1 MRQALKDPLL
11 ILLLFMGALLV
22 FANLGNSYLWQDEAE
37 TAFIS
42 KNLLKFGLPLASDG
56 TNQPQ
61 TMEIYKQSAPAN
73 WQSLPYRYAPWLP
86 FYITAASFK
95 VFGMNAF
102 AARLPFAIIGFFSFI
117 LVWFLAKEIFNDKK
131 VSILAVLFTVMSI
144 PYILHLR
151 QCHWFAL
158 SAFLSLWLLL
168 AYIHMLNGRGHSGIE
183 FAIAGI
189 LLFHS
194 NHGIFI
200 PLFLGIA
207 LHFLIFGRQK
217 LKITSLILPGSLIAI
232 LCLPFL
238 FFLTSL
244 EFAAKLN
251 SLHLRHQIE
260 FYFRMINKWVF
271 PWVAFLGIWFFTCVR
286 TRRFKGFLKGLPMN
300 TYLLLFVIFT
310 TIIFLILPKVRSF
323 RYINHLIPLLFILQ
337 ARIVVGWMKFSKPLA
352 VVGIVTLLFTNIFTM
367 GAPFRKPL
375 QSLMVEYIGEI
386 THDYDGPVEGIVK
399 YLKAR
404 ARPGDTV
411 KINYGDLPVMF
422 YTDLKVDN
430 RTFTEHQS
438 YPEWIVY
445 RHDWVTPAFFETDYG
460 KKVLTRYERI
470 VLDYPDISWHN
481 RPDPSEHKFRT
492 VTNAPRLVIYKR
504 KDEKAKK
511 VF

>member
-1 MRQALKDPLL
+1 MKQALKDPIL
-11 ILLLFMGALLV
+11 ILLLAIGAFLV
-22 FANLGNSYLWQDEAE
+22 FTHLANIYLWQDEAE

-56 TNQPQ
+56 INQPQ
-61 TMEIYKQSAPAN
+61 TMEIYEHSSPTN
-73 WQSLPYRYAPWLP
+73 WQSRPYRYAPWLP

-95 VFGMNAF
+95 VFGMNTF

-117 LVWFLAKEIFNDKK
+117 LVWFLAQEIFNDRR

-158 SAFLSLWLLL
+158 AAFLSLWLLL
-168 AYIHMLNGRGHSGIE
+168 AYIHIVDGRQHSKLE
-183 FAIAGI
+183 LTIAAV

-207 LHFLIFGRQK
+207 LHYLIFGRRK
-217 LKITSLILPGSLIAI
+217 LKITSLILPASLIAI

-238 FFLTSL
+238 YFLAGA
-244 EFAAKLN
+244 EFTAKFDP
-251 SLHLRHQIE
+251 LHLRHQIE

-271 PWVAFLGIWFFTCVR
+271 PWAAFLGIWFFACMR
-286 TRRFKGFLKGLPMN
+286 SRRFKWFLKHLPTN
-300 TYLLLFVIFT
+300 TYLLLFVIFS
-310 TIIFLILPKVRSF
+310 TIVFLILPKVRSF

-337 ARIVVGWMKFSKPLA
+337 ARIVVGWMKYSNPLA
-352 VVGIVTLLFTNIFTM
+352 VIGIAILLFTNIFTM

-386 THDYDGPVEGIVK
+386 THDYDGPVEGIVE
-399 YLKAR
+399 YLRAR
-404 ARPGDTV
+404 AKPGDTV
-411 KINYGDLPVMF
+411 KINYGDLPLMF
-422 YTDLKVDN
+422 YTELKVDN
-430 RTFTEHQS
+430 RAFMEHETF
-438 YPEWIVY
+438 PEWIVY
-445 RHDWVTPAFFETDYG
+445 RADWVSPFFFETAYG
-460 KKVLTRYERI
+460 RKVLAEYERI
-470 VLDYPDISWHN
+470 VLDYPDIRWHN

-492 VTNAPRLVIYKR
+492 ITQAPKLEIYKR
-504 KDEKAKK
+504 KNEKAKK